1 LASLV
6 KIGSVVSEISK
17 GDISIF
23 RRPQWRRIDL
33 LNTIFK
39 EDSSS
44 KVWLNCPC
52 GFGDLEYCRPK
63 RSLLLSS
70 RSRMHLNV
78 SWSRAG
84 NSLIRSLFKQV
95 YPPSLWPSKNRNIS
109 FRYLWNDWANFNQTC
124 QPRLSVLSWSFFQ
137 MSQMLNMRSE
147 STLCQK

>member
-1 LASLV
+1 MWHLEKRPTEDTKSWLASLV

-23 RRPQWRRIDL
+23 RRPHWRRIDL

-44 KVWLNCPC
+44 KVWLNCFC

-70 RSRMHLNV
+70 RSQMHLNV
-78 SWSRAG
+78 SCSREG
-84 NSLIRSLFKQV
+84 NSLIRSLFHCGRSNLIKWGLLYLKNHWPV
-95 YPPSLWPSKNRNIS
+95 TSLW
-109 FRYLWNDWANFNQTC
+109 
-124 QPRLSVLSWSFFQ
+124 
-137 MSQMLNMRSE
+137 
-147 STLCQK
+147 